1 VSRAAIPWRRALGG
15 VRRRLRPTM
24 IERRVAALRLQPG
37 DVAIDCGANVG
48 EVSAALARTGAD
60 VHAFEPDPHAF
71 STLVGRLGGKK
82 NVRLYQQAVLDRAG
96 RSRLYFHE
104 DAVDD
109 PVGGSVGSSLLAFK
123 GNIDPERFVEV
134 ETIDLAQFV
143 FGFDRRVRLIKIDV
157 EGVEC
162 PLVHHLL
169 DTGAIEHVDTVLVE
183 VHDRH
188 IPELQA
194 ENQRLRER
202 LERDGF
208 ADRVLTDWA

>member
-1 VSRAAIPWRRALGG
+1 
-15 VRRRLRPTM
+15 M
-24 IERRVAALRLQPG
+24 IERRVAALRLHPG
-37 DVAIDCGANVG
+37 DIAIDCGANVG
-48 EVSAALARTGAD
+48 EVSAALARTGAE
-60 VHAFEPDPHAF
+60 VHAFEPNPHAF
-71 STLVGRLGGKK
+71 SVLEQRLGRKP
-82 NVRLYQQAVLDRAG
+82 NVSLYPQAVLDRAE
-96 RSRLYFHE
+96 RSRLYLHV
-104 DAVDD
+104 DALGD
-109 PVGGSVGSSLLAFK
+109 PVGASIGSSLLAFK

-169 DTGAIEHVDTVLVE
+169 DTGAIEQVDTVLVE

-188 IPELQA
+188 IPELRA

-208 ADRVLTDWA
+208 ADRVLTDWV